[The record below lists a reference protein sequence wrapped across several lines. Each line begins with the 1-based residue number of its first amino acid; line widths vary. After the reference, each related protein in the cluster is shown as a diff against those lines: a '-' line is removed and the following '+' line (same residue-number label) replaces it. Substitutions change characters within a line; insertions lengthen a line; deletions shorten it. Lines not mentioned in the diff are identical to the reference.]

1 MKRSLPV
8 LALTLLIIL
17 LDQASKQWL
26 LFGVGMLARAPI
38 RFNDW
43 CALVMVWNHGISF
56 GMLNHG
62 SPTPPWILAAMAVV
76 VSTVLA
82 RLALKTP
89 VKWERTGYSLV
100 MGGALGNA
108 IDRLRFGA
116 VADFFY
122 FHLGNLGWPA
132 FNVADA
138 AICIGVGL
146 LLIMMVK
153 HPSKP

>member
-1 MKRSLPV
+1 MKRSLTV
-8 LALTLLIIL
+8 LVLTLLTIL
-17 LDQASKQWL
+17 LDQGSKQWL
-26 LFGVGMLARAPI
+26 LFGLGMMTRPPI
-38 RFNDW
+38 HLTDW

-62 SPTPPWILAAMAVV
+62 SPTPPWMLMAMAVI
-76 VSTVLA
+76 VSAVLA
-82 RLALKTP
+82 RLAVKTSIR
-89 VKWERTGYSLV
+89 WERVGYALV

-122 FHLGNLGWPA
+122 FHLGDLGWPA
-132 FNVADA
+132 FNLADA
-138 AICIGVGL
+138 AICIGVFL
-146 LLIMMVK
+146 LLIMLLK